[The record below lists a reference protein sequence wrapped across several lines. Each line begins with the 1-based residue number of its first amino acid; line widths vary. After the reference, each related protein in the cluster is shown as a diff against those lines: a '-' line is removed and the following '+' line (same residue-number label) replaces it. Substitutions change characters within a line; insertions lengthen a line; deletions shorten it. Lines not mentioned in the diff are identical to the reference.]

1 MKSAYRQFALLLAA
15 LLLSYSAFAAT
26 ITGTVTN
33 ATTGK
38 PASGDTVDL
47 LEMQQGMNVLAST
60 NTDAKGTFSFN
71 VGDPNSP
78 HLVRVMHDGVGYF
91 PAAGPIRP
99 GATSTAIDV
108 YDANAKASDVSTN
121 VDVMRVQADGGN
133 LQIIQL
139 IAVKNDSKPPR
150 TLSGKKTYEFYL
162 PDGAQIDQ
170 AMVQPPGG
178 MAINT
183 SANSEGSGKY
193 SFDYAIKPGET
204 RFEVAYHVPYSGSGK
219 FVPKITGDVQHFVV
233 MMPKSMTFQPSA
245 GAKFAPMDDATA
257 TVQIATNVKAG
268 ADLSFQVSGTG
279 ALQDDQAGNQQQ
291 GQASQNQA
299 APDQGAPS
307 AGMSPDN
314 RPGGGLGPPTD
325 APDPLHSYRW
335 PILGGL
341 AIILFCGALFVIN
354 GSTQKGHTAGLAAVR
369 ERVAPPVP
377 KEKAAP
383 VSAPA
388 EKSSML
394 LEGLKQEL
402 FDLELDKQQGRIS
415 EDEYQQAKAALDQTL
430 KRALARKQ
438 M

>member
-1 MKSAYRQFALLLAA
+1 MKFAYRTFALICTAVLLFAA
-15 LLLSYSAFAAT
+15 AAFAAT

-38 PASGDTVDL
+38 PAAGDTVDL

-60 NTDAKGTFSFN
+60 KTDAKGSFSFN
-71 VGDPNSP
+71 IDDPNSP
-78 HLVRVMHDGVGYF
+78 HLVRVTHDGVGYF
-91 PAAGPIRP
+91 PAAGPVRP
-99 GATSTAIDV
+99 GATSTTIDV
-108 YDANAKASDVSTN
+108 YDSSAKTSDISTN
-121 VDVMRVQADGGN
+121 VEVMRVQADSGN

-150 TLSGKKTYEFYL
+150 TVSGKKTYEFYL
-162 PDGAQIDQ
+162 PEGAQIDQ

-204 RFEVAYHVPYSGSGK
+204 RFEVAYHLPYSGSAK
-219 FVPKITGDVQHFVV
+219 LMPKVTGDVQHFVV
-233 MMPKSMTFQPSA
+233 MTPKSMTFQPSG
-245 GAKFAPMDDATA
+245 GAKFAPMDDPSA

-268 ADLSFQVSGTG
+268 ADLSFQVSGNG
-279 ALQDDQAGNQQQ
+279 VLQDDQAGNQQP
-291 GQASQNQA
+291 GQA
-299 APDQGAPS
+299 APGQTAADQGSPS
-307 AGMSPDN
+307 AGMPPDN

-354 GSTQKGHTAGLAAVR
+354 SSNQQARTTVTAPLPERAA
-369 ERVAPPVP
+369 AATAT
-377 KEKAAP
+377 KEKAAAAP
-383 VSAPA
+383 V
-388 EKSSML
+388 EKNSML

-402 FDLELDKQQGRIS
+402 FDLELEKQQGRIS
-415 EDEYQQAKAALDQTL
+415 ESDYQQAKAALDQTL
-430 KRALARKQ
+430 KRALARKA
-438 M
+438 

>member
-1 MKSAYRQFALLLAA
+1 MNFYRKSFLGLLAM
-15 LLLSYSAFAAT
+15 LLFSAAAFAAT

-38 PASGDTVDL
+38 PAAGESVEL

-60 NTDAKGTFSFN
+60 KTDARGSFSFN
-71 VGDPNSP
+71 VNDPNSP

-91 PAAGPIRP
+91 PASGPISP
-99 GATSTAIDV
+99 GAASTAIDV
-108 YDANAKASDVSTN
+108 YDASAKVSDIGTN
-121 VDVMRVQADGGN
+121 VEVMRVQADSGN
-133 LQIIQL
+133 LQVIQL
-139 IAVKNDSKPPR
+139 IAVKNGSKPPR

-183 SANSEGSGKY
+183 SANPEGSGKY

-204 RFEVAYHVPYSGSGK
+204 RFEVAYHLPYSGSAK
-219 FVPKITGDVQHFVV
+219 FTPKTPGDVQHFVV
-233 MMPKSMTFQPSA
+233 MTPKSMTFQPSG

-268 ADLSFQVSGTG
+268 TDLSFQVSGTG
-279 ALQDDQAGNQQQ
+279 VLKEDQGTGQDQ
-291 GQASQNQA
+291 GQGQG
-299 APDQGAPS
+299 APDQSSPS

-314 RPGGGLGPPTD
+314 RPGGGLGPPID

-335 PILGGL
+335 PILAGL
-341 AIILFCGALFVIN
+341 GVILFCGALFVVN
-354 GSTQKGHTAGLAAVR
+354 SSNQQARATAPTPAPIPPLAPKRDKAAALAAT
-369 ERVAPPVP
+369 
-377 KEKAAP
+377 EKN
-383 VSAPA
+383 
-388 EKSSML
+388 SML
-394 LEGLKQEL
+394 LEGLKEEL
-402 FDLELDKQQGRIS
+402 FNLELEKQQGRIS
-415 EDEYQQAKAALDQTL
+415 EEEYQQAKSALDQTL